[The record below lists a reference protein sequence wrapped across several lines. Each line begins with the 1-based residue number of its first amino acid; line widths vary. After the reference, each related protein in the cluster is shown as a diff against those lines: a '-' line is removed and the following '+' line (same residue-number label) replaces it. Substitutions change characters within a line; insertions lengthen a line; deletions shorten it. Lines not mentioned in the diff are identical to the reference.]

1 MSRQRDWV
9 VRVPASSA
17 NLGPAFDAVA
27 VALDR
32 HVEVSDR
39 GDPSSETHPAVRAFR
54 QAGGEGPLAVTA
66 SYPGGRGLGYSGAS
80 RVAGL
85 LAATAQRGGSAHAAR
100 GAVLRDASA
109 LEGHAD
115 NAAASLHGGVVA
127 VAAGHVVRIPLGRM
141 PEVVVWIPDRE
152 TATVSA
158 RRLLPDQVPF
168 DDAVFNVGRAA
179 LLVAALAAGDVA
191 ALRAATED
199 RLHQDRRLSRV
210 PDSRAAMEAA
220 LSAGAWGAWLSGS
233 GPSVAAFADAANA
246 DAVATAMPTTGRAHV
261 LAIDDEGARIS

>member
-85 LAATAQRGGSAHAAR
+85 LAAIAQRGGSAHAAR

-152 TATVSA
+152 TATVERA
-158 RRLLPDQVPF
+158 PAPPRPGPVRRRGVQRRS
-168 DDAVFNVGRAA
+168 GRAPRR
-179 LLVAALAAGDVA
+179 
-191 ALRAATED
+191 RA
-199 RLHQDRRLSRV
+199 R
-210 PDSRAAMEAA
+210 
-220 LSAGAWGAWLSGS
+220 
-233 GPSVAAFADAANA
+233 
-246 DAVATAMPTTGRAHV
+246 GR
-261 LAIDDEGARIS
+261 